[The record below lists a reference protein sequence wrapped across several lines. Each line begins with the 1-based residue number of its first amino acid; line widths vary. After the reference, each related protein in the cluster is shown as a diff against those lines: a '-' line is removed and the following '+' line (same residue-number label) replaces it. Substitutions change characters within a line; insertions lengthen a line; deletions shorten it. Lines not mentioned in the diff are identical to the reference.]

1 MPEHTLPLFFPEALR
16 DYSALTPRL
25 SATSWSLADLAW
37 LHTVDLPSHPQRSSQ
52 TPPMTVENILLKVPN
67 EDPIP
72 LAGSFLMHPAP
83 GGNQAVLYTPYG
95 GLERF
100 DDRQT
105 LLNTLSTR
113 LKAPAT
119 RNDLLAFLPISRR
132 AALKVD
138 TVLTLTGEVID
149 GSVFQ
154 AQAEILVRS
163 HRANLRVMLEQLEHI
178 PTLAAM
184 LNEVADS
191 MLRRQMPG
199 VAQARTQV
207 SYGSAPANGQTSLTR
222 EPLSDAL
229 LRSYLHQPR
238 PATRLRHF
246 SNPQLPNAGPEQQ
259 RYWALALTQI
269 CADLPAMLESPMQ
282 SYWRTEVS
290 SGVSRREFF
299 AQAMADK
306 ARTDLLLKR
315 QQAIISPEQ
324 SQGLHARLGLRG
336 ASGSAPDS
344 LGQAQ
349 KIRLWETREHYA
361 ELAGSMLL
369 IDYQVAY
376 LYTQPKGLQVINSLA
391 DLKSNLSALKTYGGL
406 DDPLCNLLTLAERDL
421 LLGFDQFDTSQA
433 SLSGPAFTGLI
444 DAIIAKQQDNIR
456 YAVQTWRNS
465 GGAFDLQALFD
476 QAQDVRGMIDS
487 QLLDVA
493 GNGRWPVPTGNAND
507 HRSSIVLAMQ
517 AALAIK
523 KLHSVQAALDLK
535 AAAQPA
541 STQAQQ
547 RLFLQSIKPDLA
559 QAMAVGIRTEARL
572 RVLDKTLGNDEKAI
586 VDTVLNPDKPVPA
599 QRNNLNGFRPDA
611 LSLTLECAQE
621 PNLIPLANCLL
632 LTERGGQD
640 SSTSGR
646 AILWTPALGLE
657 SFSSL
662 DKAKEAL
669 RQRLQDPV
677 KRLMLLEN
685 ISRTQYHP
693 HCSYHL
699 GSLRLIARNVLED
712 RQQSAIDWLL
722 AANAHARSLQRAAG
736 VTVPEQEHYPQVA
749 TALSLQRATEIARA
763 IVTRQGLP
771 LWLRTATNDDLQ
783 HHIELLEQV
792 RRSTEEGK
800 DYLDDTPLL
809 ATRRQRFIR
818 QLPWQVLLYAHML
831 KLQGKLSNTGYL
843 LLQQVMDMPDA
854 VARASVVGA
863 RATIRPLGLVAGPG
877 DAVIEVPGLYLIG
890 EGSSGIQVLYAP
902 YEQELAL
909 TEYADEA
916 ALLAALALAGPLQSL
931 LLERLQEPDKTTCRN
946 LLASHTARTVHL
958 ANQPIQG
965 NVLRRLFDDNHRLL
979 PQLLGSP
986 SKPESLTDWQALG
999 ALVAKGLRF
1008 AGRFVP
1014 GKLAVPLSLWQS
1026 YRAFEQSAEA
1036 LQDHHWKTALSSFI
1050 NGASQLVELGKVMP
1064 DSASG
1069 PTPSA
1074 SADTPEPID
1083 VTAPARTQ
1091 LQSYEAGDV
1100 ELNQIGAADA
1110 EGRYTAIDTGRRYV
1124 PVQGK
1129 VYQIEDRAVVPKIV
1143 NAEQAGPYLQRDGSQ
1158 WSLDPDEHSVHFGKA
1173 MSRLH
1178 NKYKTQVEVRH
1189 LINVEARG
1197 MDAIR
1202 QLYPDRAKQI
1212 VQSLELA
1219 RYYAFNSLYNLGQ
1232 LGSGQ
1237 SNSRLEAFIKTF
1249 FDVDNVDESLI
1260 KRIKHTIVPL
1270 CKALVDPSLD
1280 QLDHKRFVVGS
1291 SHYPAIGVIA
1301 FVVTE
1306 DELQSVHFT
1315 EHFFKQGLD
1324 IYEGALTEDF
1334 DILGH
1339 AQAATLIHEFS
1350 HLFSDTWDIATLEAR
1365 RPFSD
1370 LISSV
1375 EPQHLEL
1382 KGQLESFQREALS
1395 LATPAEELFAFWNHE
1410 ENRWEDFD
1418 ETPGVH
1424 RLRSV
1429 VRKTTGAIDMAAAR
1443 TAFLDSTSAQARIN
1457 TILRNADSLAR
1468 LICEMGRRLD
1478 PESTPSPS
1486 NDYQTTA

>member
-1 MPEHTLPLFFPEALR
+1 MPEHTMPLFFPEALQ
-16 DYSALTPRL
+16 DHSALPPRL

-37 LHTVDLPSHPQRSSQ
+37 LRTVDRPSHSQRSSQ
-52 TPPMTVENILLKVPN
+52 TPPMTVENILLKVPG
-67 EDPIP
+67 EADTA

-83 GGNQAVLYTPYG
+83 GGTQAVLYTPYG
-95 GLERF
+95 GLEKF
-100 DDRQT
+100 ADRQA
-105 LLNTLSTR
+105 LLNTLLNR

-119 RNDLLAFLPISRR
+119 RSDLLAFLPISRR
-132 AALKVD
+132 ATLKVD
-138 TVLTLTGEVID
+138 TALTLTGEVID
-149 GSVFQ
+149 GPVFQ
-154 AQAEILVRS
+154 AQAELLAGS
-163 HRANLRVMLEQLEHI
+163 HRANLSAMIQQLEQI

-184 LNEVADS
+184 LNTVADS

-199 VAQARTQV
+199 VMQATTQV
-207 SYGSAPANGQTSLTR
+207 SYGSASPTR

-229 LRSYLHQPR
+229 LRNYLHQPW
-238 PATRLRHF
+238 PATRLRQF
-246 SNPQLPNAGPEQQ
+246 SNPQLPDAGPEQQ

-290 SGVSRREFF
+290 SGVSRRGFF

-306 ARTDLLLKR
+306 ARTELLLKR

-361 ELAGSMLL
+361 ELAGSVLL

-376 LYTQPKGLQVINSLA
+376 LYTQPKGLQVLNSLA
-391 DLKSNLSALKTYGGL
+391 DLKSNLSVLKTHGGL

-433 SLSGPAFTGLI
+433 SLSGPVFTGLM

-456 YAVQTWRNS
+456 YALQTWRNS
-465 GGAFDLQALFD
+465 GAAFDLQALFD
-476 QAQDVRGMIDS
+476 QAQDVRGMVDS
-487 QLLDVA
+487 QWLEVA
-493 GNGRWPVPTGNAND
+493 GSRRWPVAKD

-517 AALAIK
+517 AVLAIK
-523 KLHSVQAALDLK
+523 KLRSVQAALDLK

-541 STQAQQ
+541 STQAQH
-547 RLFLQSIKPDLA
+547 RVFLQSIKPELA

-586 VDTVLNPDKPVPA
+586 VDTVLNPDQPTPA
-599 QRNNLNGFRPDA
+599 QRNSLNGFRPDA

-621 PNLIPLANCLL
+621 PKLMPLANCLL
-632 LTERGGQD
+632 LSERGGQD

-669 RQRLQDPV
+669 GQRLSDPV

-685 ISRTQYHP
+685 IPRTEYQP
-693 HCSYHL
+693 HCTYRL
-699 GSLRLIARNVLED
+699 GPLRLIERNVLED

-722 AANAHARSLQRAAG
+722 AARAHARSLQRAAG
-736 VTVPEQEHYPQVA
+736 ITVAEQEQHTQVE
-749 TALSLQRATEIARA
+749 TALNLQRASAIAQA
-763 IVTRQGLP
+763 IVTRQGMP
-771 LWLRTATNDDLQ
+771 LWLRSASLEELQ
-783 HHIELLEQV
+783 HHVELLEQA
-792 RRSTEEGK
+792 RRSTDDGK

-809 ATRRQRFIR
+809 ATRRRRFAR
-818 QLPWQVLLYAHML
+818 QLPWQVLLHAHL
-831 KLQGKLSNTGYL
+831 LRLQGKLGNTAYK

-863 RATIRPLGLVAGPG
+863 KATIRPLALVAGAG
-877 DAVIEVPGLYLIG
+877 NTVIEVPGLYLIG
-890 EGSSGIQVLYAP
+890 EGSRGIQVLYAP
-902 YEQELAL
+902 YEQDLAL

-931 LLERLQEPDKTTCRN
+931 LLARLQEPDKTTCRN

-979 PQLLGSP
+979 PQLLGNR

-999 ALVAKGLRF
+999 ALLDNGLRF

-1036 LQDHHWKTALSSFI
+1036 LQDHHWQTALTSFI
-1050 NGASQLVELGKVMP
+1050 NGASQLVALGKVLP
-1064 DSASG
+1064 DSAGES
-1069 PTPSA
+1069 
-1074 SADTPEPID
+1074 ID
-1083 VTAPARTQ
+1083 ITAPARTQ

-1110 EGRYTAIDTGRRYV
+1110 EGRYTAIDTGHRYV

-1129 VYQIEDRAVVPKIV
+1129 VYQIEERAVVPQIV

-1189 LINVEARG
+1189 FINVEARG

-1202 QLYPDRAKQI
+1202 QLYPDRARQI

-1219 RYYAFNSLYNLGQ
+1219 RYYAFNSLHNLGQ

-1260 KRIKHTIVPL
+1260 KKIKKTIVPL

-1395 LATPAEELFAFWNHE
+1395 RATPAEELFAFWNDAKNE
-1410 ENRWEDFD
+1410 WEDFD
-1418 ETPGVH
+1418 ETPGIH

-1429 VRKTTGAIDMAAAR
+1429 IRKTTGAINMATAR
-1443 TAFLDSTSAQARIN
+1443 TAFLDSTSAQRRID
-1457 TILRNADSLAR
+1457 TILRNADSVAR

-1478 PESTPSPS
+1478 PESTPSS
-1486 NDYQTTA
+1486 NSDHPTTA